1 MNKTQKDVGQL
12 CMLLG
17 LAGFTL
23 WYLSDAIRVSFTTP
37 NLLLILPVAVAVLI
51 LCVAELVISLWRG
64 DLFEP
69 VDDDP
74 IKEILPIIVLF
85 AVYVL
90 TLPWLGF
97 DLGTI
102 LFVAIFLRMKNE
114 RNWFWVLGYSISF
127 GLAIAL
133 FFALMLP
140 YPMPMTFLP
149 ID

>member
-1 MNKTQKDVGQL
+1 MKKTKKDAGQL

-37 NLLLILPVAVAVLI
+37 NLLLILPIAVSVLI
-51 LCVAELVISLWRG
+51 LCVAELVISLKSG
-64 DLFEP
+64 TLLEP
-69 VDDDP
+69 VEDEP
-74 IKEILPIIVLF
+74 IREILPIIVLF
-85 AVYVL
+85 TIYVL

-97 DLGTI
+97 DLGSI
-102 LFVAIFLRMKNE
+102 LFVAIFLRMKGE
-114 RNWFWVLGYSISF
+114 RRWFWVSGYSVTF

>member
-1 MNKTQKDVGQL
+1 MNKTKKDVGQL

-51 LCVAELVISLWRG
+51 LCITELVMNLKNG
-64 DLFEP
+64 NLFEP
-69 VDDDP
+69 VEDEP

-97 DLGTI
+97 DLGSI

>member
-1 MNKTQKDVGQL
+1 MNKPRYDVGHL
-12 CMLLG
+12 CMLIG
-17 LAGFTL
+17 LVGFTL
-23 WYLSDAIRVSFTTP
+23 WYLSDAIRVSFTVP
-37 NLLLILPVAVAVLI
+37 NLLLILPVAVAI
-51 LCVAELVISLWRG
+51 LMLALAELVMSWRG
-64 DLFEP
+64 GKLFEA
-69 VDDDP
+69 VDDEP
-74 IKEILPIIVLF
+74 VREILPIILLF

-90 TLPWLGF
+90 SLPWLGF

-102 LFVAIFLRMKNE
+102 LFVAIFLRMKKE
-114 RNWFWVLGYSISF
+114 TNWYWVIGYSVGF

>member
-1 MNKTQKDVGQL
+1 MNKLKKDYGHL

-17 LAGFTL
+17 LAGFTI

-37 NLLLILPVAVAVLI
+37 NLLLILPVSLAVLL
-51 LCVAELVISLWRG
+51 LCIAELIISTYRG
-64 DLFEP
+64 KLFEA
-69 VDDDP
+69 VDDEPVRD
-74 IKEILPIIVLF
+74 ILPIILLF

-114 RNWFWVLGYSISF
+114 RNWFWVLGYSIGF
-127 GLAIAL
+127 GIAIAL

>member
-97 DLGTI
+97 DLGSI

>member
-1 MNKTQKDVGQL
+1 MNKTKKDVGQL

-51 LCVAELVISLWRG
+51 LCIAELVMNLKNG
-64 DLFEP
+64 NLFEP
-69 VDDDP
+69 VEDEP

-97 DLGTI
+97 DLGSI